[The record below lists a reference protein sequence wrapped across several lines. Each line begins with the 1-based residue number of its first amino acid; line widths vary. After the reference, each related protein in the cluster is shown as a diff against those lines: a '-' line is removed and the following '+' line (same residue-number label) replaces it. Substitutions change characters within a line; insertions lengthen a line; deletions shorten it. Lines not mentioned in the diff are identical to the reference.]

1 MSPKVSKE
9 HKEQRRAN
17 ILNAAK
23 DVFIEH
29 GYEHTTMKHI
39 MDAANVS
46 RGGLYQYFL
55 NKEDVF
61 ETILEED
68 LQLNLNELEEVL
80 REKVHSHWDLLL
92 ETIYGEER
100 QPNDDMNSLAP
111 SKLEFFIT
119 GRNDKRRREFGKARY
134 YNGLK
139 LYSAIIEQ
147 GQQKGEFCTKFDSD
161 IIARSIIAFIDGL
174 AFDHSILP
182 KEDLKMK
189 QQSALFR
196 DYLKTILGVE

>member
-46 RGGLYQYFL
+46 RGGLYQYFS

-68 LQLNLNELEEVL
+68 IQLYLIELAEVL
-80 REKVHSHWDLLL
+80 RENVHSHWDLLL

-100 QPNDDMNSLAP
+100 QPNDEMDPLAP

-119 GRNDKRRREFGKARY
+119 GRNDKRRREYGKTRY
-134 YNGLK
+134 YNGFK
-139 LYSAIIEQ
+139 IYADIIKQ
-147 GQQKGEFCTKFDSD
+147 GQQKGEFSTKFDSD
-161 IIARSIIAFIDGL
+161 VIARSIIAFIDGL
-174 AFDHSILP
+174 ALDHSILP
-182 KEDLKMK
+182 KEDLKLK
-189 QQSALFR
+189 QQSALFM
-196 DYLKTILGVE
+196 DYLKITLGVE